1 MTGVSESQYKAAHDF
16 LEKKGCKQVGTLS
29 ADEWEV
35 AGLYI
40 AFAFEKIEEKS
51 STDNR
56 KRHRD
61 RSSEGSSK
69 RSRKGLLIHSNK

>member
-1 MTGVSESQYKAAHDF
+1 M
-16 LEKKGCKQVGTLS
+16 EKKGCKQVGTLS
-29 ADEWEV
+29 ADEWEA

-51 STDNR
+51 QESR

-61 RSSEGSSK
+61 HSSEKRRSESSSK
-69 RSRKGLLIHSNK
+69 RSKQEGW